1 MVMKKLLLVLVCAVV
16 AIASS
21 AKPPVITDVSIV
33 GEGVGNQG
41 RPVIKATCSS
51 KKAADVT
58 DADLVRCAVRGVMF
72 QGWVDGSNTSAFD
85 ASTNHPAVCGSP
97 DVEVQHADYFADFFG
112 GEDAL
117 KYAQILPDTRK
128 VLKNGKVF
136 NVSALVSVNVP
147 ALRAKLERD
156 KVIKSLKSGW

>member
-1 MVMKKLLLVLVCAVV
+1 MKKLFLFLAVAFV
-16 AIASS
+16 ALASA

-41 RPVIKATCSS
+41 RPIIKATCSS

-58 DADLVRCAVRGVMF
+58 DADLIRCAVRGVMF
-72 QGWVDGSNTSAFD
+72 QGWVDKSNTTAFD
-85 ASTNHPAVCGSP
+85 ASTNHPAVCGNP

-112 GEDAL
+112 GNDAA
-117 KYAQILPDTRK
+117 KYAQVLPDTRK
-128 VLKNGKVF
+128 VLKNGKEF

-156 KVIKSLKSGW
+156 NVIKSLKSGW